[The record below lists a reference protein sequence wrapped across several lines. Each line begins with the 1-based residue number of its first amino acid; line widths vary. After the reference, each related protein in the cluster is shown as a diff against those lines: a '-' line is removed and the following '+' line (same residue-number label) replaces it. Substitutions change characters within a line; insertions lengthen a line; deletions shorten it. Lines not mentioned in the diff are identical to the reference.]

1 MNEDWMNNN
10 MEVAPAEVK
19 RQLESGEPLMLVD
32 VREAWEVQTCSIAGA
47 TNIPLREISAHLDRL
62 EEAENIVVFCHHG
75 MRSLDAAA
83 WLKSQGVAAVRSM
96 TGGID
101 RWSLEIDGSV
111 PRY

>member
-1 MNEDWMNNN
+1 MNQDWMNNL
-10 MEVAPAEVK
+10 EITPAEVK
-19 RQLESGEPLMLVD
+19 RRLDSGESLMLVD
-32 VREAWEVQTCSIAGA
+32 VREAWEVQTCSIDGA
-47 TNIPLREISAHLDRL
+47 TNIPLREIPTHLEQL

-101 RWSLEIDGSV
+101 RWSLEIDASV